1 MNVPLLPSDAVF
13 ASPFYP
19 QMQQFSTVWSSS
31 VQCSVLDPK
40 CTPLNVKH
48 CSATCFLLFPY
59 LGGMKETLTPHKQKG
74 FFLSVRKVRVREC
87 NRMNP
92 TFITEND
99 NDKTTVQLADTMP
112 LEPILRINSVK
123 STLTFKDSIFLLD
136 DYGGKIPS
144 FILWQQKTIKVTIF
158 CFSSILS
165 SFYIS
170 YGQR

>member
-1 MNVPLLPSDAVF
+1 
-13 ASPFYP
+13 
-19 QMQQFSTVWSSS
+19 
-31 VQCSVLDPK
+31 
-40 CTPLNVKH
+40 
-48 CSATCFLLFPY
+48 
-59 LGGMKETLTPHKQKG
+59 
-74 FFLSVRKVRVREC
+74 
-87 NRMNP
+87 MNP

-123 STLTFKDSIFLLD
+123 STLTFKDSIFLFD

-170 YGQR
+170 YG